1 MSEYFYT
8 LDLGEIYGPKLELL
22 AEQASEEDR
31 EAFAAMILAYALDRI
46 EDSIDVLLEIL
57 HQEALK
63 EAPLDWERIW
73 EWRKNNRPL
82 GADLDDEI
90 SF

>member
-31 EAFAAMILAYALDRI
+31 EAFAAIILAYAIDRI
-46 EDSIDVLLEIL
+46 EDSIDAWQEIL
-57 HQEALK
+57 NDEALY
-63 EAPLDWERIW
+63 EPPMDWERIW

-90 SF
+90 PF

>member
-22 AEQASEEDR
+22 AEQASQEDR
-31 EAFAAMILAYALDRI
+31 EAFAANMLAYAIDRI

-57 HQEALK
+57 NHEALE
-63 EAPLDWERIW
+63 EAPSDLEQIK

-90 SF
+90 PF

>member
-31 EAFAAMILAYALDRI
+31 EAFAAMILTYAIDRI

-63 EAPLDWERIW
+63 EAPLDWEQIW

-82 GADLDDEI
+82 GADLDNEI
-90 SF
+90 PL

>member
-31 EAFAAMILAYALDRI
+31 EAFAAIILAYALDRI

-57 HQEALK
+57 QQEALK
-63 EAPLDWERIW
+63 EAPLDWEQIW

-82 GADLDDEI
+82 GADLDNEI
-90 SF
+90 PL

>member
-8 LDLGEIYGPKLELL
+8 LDLGETYGPKLELL

-31 EAFAAMILAYALDRI
+31 EAFAAMILAYAIDRI

-63 EAPLDWERIW
+63 EAPMDWEQIW

-90 SF
+90 PF

>member
-22 AEQASEEDR
+22 ADKASQEDR
-31 EAFAAMILAYALDRI
+31 EAFAAIILAHAIDRI

-57 HQEALK
+57 NHEALE
-63 EAPLDWERIW
+63 EAPSDLEQIK

-90 SF
+90 PF

>member
-22 AEQASEEDR
+22 AEQASQEDR
-31 EAFAAMILAYALDRI
+31 EAFAANMLAYAIDRI

-57 HQEALK
+57 NHEALE
-63 EAPLDWERIW
+63 EAPS
-73 EWRKNNRPL
+73 
-82 GADLDDEI
+82 DLEQI
-90 SF
+90 K